1 MRSLTIRRALV
12 AAAAG
17 ALFAGGTAPV
27 AADTAPAVASGTHAS
42 PAVQECENGS
52 SAARVR
58 DKNGQEPPQDPNAK
72 AYGRIKAQPRLPNG
86 SVHIPVVFHMIQPL
100 SEPSSR
106 TDAQWTAM
114 VNAQMQVLNDS
125 FSGAAEPAGHQDE
138 AADTPFRFN
147 LQSIEFVTSDSWYS
161 VVPGKTE
168 RDMKRALHNGNSETL
183 NVYAANIGDGLL
195 GWAYFPQGYNNGRDY
210 IDGVVILDESMPG
223 GNIGKYSL
231 GDTLTHEVGHW
242 LALHHTFQAGCSASN
257 DFVTDT
263 PKEAHPQFDCPE
275 GADTCSAPGLDPIHN
290 FMDYSQDSC
299 MYLFTEGQAQR
310 MNDAWINFRAV
321 T

>member
-1 MRSLTIRRALV
+1 MRSLKIRSTLV
-12 AAAAG
+12 AGATAA
-17 ALFAGGTAPV
+17 LLAGGAAPV
-27 AADTAPAVASGTHAS
+27 AVATANSVASGTHAS
-42 PAVQECENGS
+42 PAVQQCEDGS

-58 DKNGQEPPQDPNAK
+58 NKKGQEPAQDPNAK
-72 AYGRIKAQPRLPNG
+72 AYGRIKAQPRMANG
-86 SVHIPVVFHMIQPL
+86 SVDIPVVFHMIQPATA
-100 SEPSSR
+100 PSSR
-106 TDAQWTAM
+106 TDAQWTTM
-114 VNAQMQVLNDS
+114 VNDQIKVLNDS
-125 FSGAAEPAGHQDE
+125 FSGAAEPAGHEGE
-138 AADTPFRFN
+138 AADTPFRFS
-147 LQSIEFVTSDSWYS
+147 LQSIEFVKNDAWYS

-168 RDMKRALHNGNSETL
+168 RDMKKALYTGNSETL
-183 NVYAANIGDGLL
+183 NVYAANIGDNLL
-195 GWAYFPQGYNNGRDY
+195 GWAYFPQGYNNGRGF
-210 IDGVVILDESMPG
+210 IDGVVMLDESMPG

-257 DFVTDT
+257 DFLTDT

-290 FMDYSQDSC
+290 FMDYTQDSC

-321 T
+321 P